1 MTTRLAALFSILVL
15 FSAPMALAGS
25 KPNSKLAV
33 SFHIETDQNEDPKMV
48 FSQIDNGKTRYFRR
62 MPEATSNDIV
72 AFSPF
77 PAEGTDGYGMV
88 FKLKENVAHRFAAVS
103 NMNQG
108 RWLVA
113 QMNGRVVDAVII
125 DKGINDGL
133 LVIWKGATLND
144 VQLFDAAMPRIGR
157 EGQKKKK

>member
-1 MTTRLAALFSILVL
+1 
-15 FSAPMALAGS
+15 
-25 KPNSKLAV
+25 
-33 SFHIETDQNEDPKMV
+33 MV